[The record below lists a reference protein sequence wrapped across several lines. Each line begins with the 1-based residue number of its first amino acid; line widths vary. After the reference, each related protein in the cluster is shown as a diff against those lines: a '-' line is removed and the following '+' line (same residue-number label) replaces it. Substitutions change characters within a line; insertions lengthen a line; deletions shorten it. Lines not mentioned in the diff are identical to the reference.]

1 LTIALSILPLVLTI
15 LCGYGLVRTQVLPR
29 DQWSGIET
37 LSFRLLVPAV
47 LIKSIALSD
56 LSSAAFGPMIFA
68 LISASAVSA
77 GIVVTFRWMRTPKAL
92 PNPVFTTV
100 FQTATRWNAFIALA
114 AAELFVGGEAV
125 ALIAMSMAVLIP
137 LINIVNIIVLS
148 LFGSA
153 TPSAGLILKT
163 VLNNPLVQACA
174 IGLILNLSGILM
186 PNFIVQTLDL
196 IGRAALGVGILT
208 VGAAI
213 KPRRLFN
220 TSSAMWFGVLAR
232 VICGPII
239 FLTGAEYV
247 GLGPLE
253 QAVGVIIMAAPA
265 ASNGYIVAKK
275 MGGDAD
281 LYADILAWQILLSM
295 LILPAFMVLLST

>member
-1 LTIALSILPLVLTI
+1 MLTI
-15 LCGYGLVRTQVLPR
+15 LCGYGLARTEVLPR
-29 DQWSGIET
+29 DQWGGIET
-37 LSFRLLVPAV
+37 LSFRLLIPAV

-68 LISASAVSA
+68 LISALGVSA
-77 GIVVTFRWMRTPKAL
+77 GIVVTFRWLRTPKTL

-100 FQTATRWNAFIALA
+100 FQTATRCSAFIALA

-125 ALIAMSMAVLIP
+125 ALIAMSMAILIP

-148 LFGSA
+148 LFGAA

-196 IGRAALGVGILT
+196 IGRAALGVGILA

-213 KPRRLFN
+213 NPRRLFN

-232 VICGPII
+232 AICGPII
-239 FLTGAEYV
+239 FLTGAQYV
-247 GLGPLE
+247 GLRPLE
-253 QAVGVIIMAAPA
+253 QAVGVIIMATPA
-265 ASNGYIVAKK
+265 ASNGYILTKRWEG
-275 MGGDAD
+275 MP
-281 LYADILAWQILLSM
+281 I
-295 LILPAFMVLLST
+295 FMPIFWPGKSFYRC

>member
-1 LTIALSILPLVLTI
+1 M
-15 LCGYGLVRTQVLPR
+15 LPR
-29 DQWSGIET
+29 DQWGGIET
-37 LSFRLLVPAV
+37 LSFRLLIPAV
-47 LIKSIALSD
+47 LMKSIALSD

-68 LISASAVSA
+68 LISASGVSA
-77 GIVVTFRWMRTPKAL
+77 GIVVTFRWLRTPKTL

-100 FQTATRWNAFIALA
+100 FQTATRCSAFIALA

-125 ALIAMSMAVLIP
+125 ALIAMSMAILIP

-148 LFGSA
+148 LFGAA

-196 IGRAALGVGILT
+196 IGRAALGVGILA

-220 TSSAMWFGVLAR
+220 TSSAMRFGVLAR
-232 VICGPII
+232 VIFGPII
-239 FLTGAEYV
+239 FLTGAQYV
-247 GLGPLE
+247 DFGPLE
-253 QAVGVIIMAAPA
+253 QAVGVIVMAAPA
-265 ASNGYIVAKK
+265 ASNGYIMAKK

-281 LYADILAWQILLSM
+281 LYADILAWKILLSM
-295 LILPAFMVLLST
+295 LTLPAFMVLLSA